1 MCGETFV
8 NDENIK
14 VMIEAC
20 EVIEDADGCHRCP
33 LRSCC
38 LDVTSFKVIGEVLTE
53 DMVDEFLSYSD
64 YIEQPPITEDDIIAD
79 YADMARKAERDEYYD

>member
-20 EVIEDADGCHRCP
+20 EVIENADGCHRCP
-33 LRSCC
+33 LRDCC

-53 DMVDEFLSYSD
+53 DMVDEFLGFSD
-64 YIEQPPITEDDIIAD
+64 DIENPITEDDIIAS

>member
-20 EVIEDADGCHRCP
+20 NVIDDAGGCHRCP
-33 LRSCC
+33 LYDCC
-38 LDVTSFKVIGEVLTE
+38 LDVTSFKTIGEVLTE
-53 DMVDEFLSYSD
+53 DMVDDFLRYSD
-64 YIEQPPITEDDIIAD
+64 HIEHPAITEDDIIAD